1 MSRVCPSCGLDQLP
15 EQIDWCPRCNEFLA
29 WDRNGVVADGSSE
42 GATVAMPTIAPPA
55 HATGTRGR
63 VVLRL
68 KGPGEETTSDLPVQ
82 LSVEAGHTV
91 SLTALVRNESE
102 IVEHFRVGV
111 DGLPDGWW
119 SVEREVV
126 RLMSFGSDE
135 YETELEV
142 SIHPPRT
149 AHARAGRYEFEVVAS
164 AVAQPLEA
172 RATAWVDVL
181 PFQLIALAARPPVA
195 SGRRRRRFYADVRN
209 LGNAPIAV
217 DVGASEHED
226 RCRFELPA
234 VSTGIVPGQ
243 TAAIPIVVRPRKPL
257 IIGRKADRTLEL
269 RAWTADEEPGPAVT
283 ASAIY
288 RQRPWIPWWLAL
300 LVLLLVIAAVLVFL
314 LWPDRVTV
322 PDVEGE
328 PSAFAAQERLE
339 QEGLTVSPA
348 AKNEV
353 RTDVEPGT
361 VIGQTPAAGSEVD
374 PGTVVTLLLARG
386 ARGTRVPD
394 VRGLTPSEA
403 DQRLVSANLTLG
415 NVAPQLDPKG
425 QIASQVPVPGRLRRR
440 GTAVNVILAG
450 TEVKVPDLDGLKIA
464 KADQKLAEVGLKLGK
479 QNPRPNPNR
488 PIVNQVPSAGEKR
501 PTGTAVEVFLK
512 QPKPKPKPEEETPDS
527 GAAAVPPT
535 SGQAAAQAATTVQA
549 AGLQPRTV
557 LAVDESAPGTVVRT
571 VPAAGDAAPA
581 DGRVRVVV
589 SAGFPRLAYEGGPDL
604 VTADGAEGRAVA
616 ALLPRETVGTKPSW
630 TPDGRA
636 VVARFEKGGLVIA
649 STSSP
654 GPPTQLDLSRAGDD
668 LDEPSVA
675 AGPRGPVLAFVS
687 HDPELGDRVCFSRL
701 SGTEASRPSCRRLEG
716 WRLGE
721 LTWMPD
727 GRTLFAAARPTNGAD
742 WRFGLLRLR
751 ADTRFSTRARDW
763 RGGRSLR
770 TPAQPRRGV
779 AAVAVD
785 PSGRRLALVSSH
797 ATSRFQIALTTP
809 DDLALEN
816 AKVLPLQGCDVEWR
830 PDGAELAVV
839 QSDNGCRNIRSR
851 IVRVAPARPRELTT
865 VVLRGRDPAWQPI
878 ELGPISPERAPAPGT
893 RP

>member
-1 MSRVCPSCGLDQLP
+1 MSRVCPSCGLDQLS

-29 WDRNGVVADGSSE
+29 WNANGGDTTADGSGE
-42 GATVAMPTIAPPA
+42 TATVAAPAIAPPVRA
-55 HATGTRGR
+55 AGR
-63 VVLRL
+63 VILRL
-68 KGPGEETTSDLPVQ
+68 RGPGEETTSDLPVQ
-82 LSVEAGHTV
+82 LTVEAGNTV

-102 IVEHFRVGV
+102 IVEHFRVAV

-135 YETELEV
+135 YETELAI

-164 AVAQPLEA
+164 AVSQPLEA

-181 PFQLIALAARPPVA
+181 PFQLLALAVRPPVA
-195 SGRRRRRFYADVRN
+195 SGRRRARFYADVRN

-217 DVGASEHED
+217 DVGGSDLED
-226 RCRFELPA
+226 RCRFLLPA
-234 VSTGIVPGQ
+234 ASIGIVPGQ
-243 TAAIPIVVRPRKPL
+243 TTAIPIGVRPRKPL
-257 IIGRKADRTLEL
+257 ILGRKADRLLEL
-269 RAWTADEEPGPAVT
+269 RAWTADVEPGPPVA

-348 AKNEV
+348 SKNEV
-353 RTDVEPGT
+353 RGDVEPGT

-374 PGTVVTLLLARG
+374 PGTMVTLLLARG
-386 ARGTRVPD
+386 ARGTRIPD

-403 DQRLVSANLTLG
+403 DQRLVAAELTLG

-425 QIASQVPVPGRLRRR
+425 EIASQVPVPGRIRRK

-450 TEVKVPDLDGLKIA
+450 TEVKVPDLDGMKIA

-501 PTGTAVEVFLK
+501 PSGTAVEVFLK
-512 QPKPKPKPEEETPDS
+512 QPQPKEEPAQDEPASETT
-527 GAAAVPPT
+527 AVPPT
-535 SGQAAAQAATTVQA
+535 SGDATAQAAASVQA
-549 AGLQPRTV
+549 AGLRPRTV
-557 LAVDESAPGTVVRT
+557 LAIDEAAPGTVVRT
-571 VPAAGDAAPA
+571 VPAAGDQAPSG
-581 DGRVRVVV
+581 GRVRIVV
-589 SAGFPRLAYEGGPDL
+589 SAGFPRLAYEGGEEEL
-604 VTADGAEGRAVA
+604 VTADGAMGRAVTPI
-616 ALLPRETVGTKPSW
+616 LPRKTVGTKPSW
-630 TPDGRA
+630 MPDGRS
-636 VVARFEKGGLVIA
+636 VVARYEGGLVIA
-649 STSSP
+649 STSTP
-654 GPPTQLDLSRAGDD
+654 GQPTPLDLSRAGDD
-668 LDEPSVA
+668 LDEPSVIE
-675 AGPRGPVLAFVS
+675 GPRGPVLAFVS
-687 HDPELGDRVCFSRL
+687 RDPEAGDRVCFSRL
-701 SGTEASRPSCRRLEG
+701 SGNDASRPSCKRLAG

-727 GRTLFAAARPTNGAD
+727 GDTLLAAARPTNPAD

-751 ADTRFSTRARDW
+751 TDAPFSTTAGEW
-763 RGGRSLR
+763 RGGGSIR
-770 TPAQPRRGV
+770 TPTQPRRGV
-779 AAVAVD
+779 SAVAVD
-785 PSGRRLALVSSH
+785 PSGRRLAVVTSH
-797 ATSRFQIALTTP
+797 GRERFQVAIAAP

-816 AKVLPLQGCDVEWR
+816 ARVLPLQGCDVEWR
-830 PDGAELAVV
+830 PDGKELAVV

-851 IVRVAPARPRELTT
+851 IVRVAPDDPRALTT

-878 ELGPISPERAPAPGT
+878 ELGPISPAQAPAPGT

>member
-1 MSRVCPSCGLDQLP
+1 MSRACPSCGLDQLP

-29 WDRNGVVADGSSE
+29 WDRNGVTAESSGE

-55 HATGTRGR
+55 QAAGTRGR

-91 SLTALVRNESE
+91 KLTALVRNESE

-119 SVEREVV
+119 SVDGAVV

-135 YETELEV
+135 YEKELEV

-164 AVAQPLEA
+164 AIAQPLEA

-181 PFQLIALAARPPVA
+181 PFQLIAIAAHPQMA
-195 SGRRRRRFYADVRN
+195 SGRRRRQFYADVRN

-217 DVGASEHED
+217 DVGATERED

-234 VSTGIVPGQ
+234 VSTGVVPAQ
-243 TAAIPIVVRPRKPL
+243 AAAIPIVVRPRRPL
-257 IIGRKADRTLEL
+257 IIGRTADRLLEL

-283 ASAIY
+283 APATY

-339 QEGLTVSPA
+339 AEGLTVSPES
-348 AKNEV
+348 KNEV

-361 VIGQTPAAGSEVD
+361 VIDQTPAAGSEVD
-374 PGTVVTLLLARG
+374 PGTLVTLLLARG
-386 ARGTRVPD
+386 ARGTRIPD

-403 DQRLVSANLTLG
+403 DQRLVAANLTLG

-425 QIASQVPVPGRLRRR
+425 EIASQVPVPGRMRRR

-488 PIVNQVPSAGEKR
+488 PIVNQVPTAGEKR

-512 QPKPKPKPEEETPDS
+512 QPKPKQEPEEDAPES
-527 GAAAVPPT
+527 GTTSVPPT
-535 SGQAAAQAATTVQA
+535 SGQAAAQAATAVQA

-557 LAVDESAPGTVVRT
+557 LAIDESAPGTVVRT
-571 VPAAGDAAPA
+571 APAAGDEAPSG
-581 DGRVRVVV
+581 GRVRVVV
-589 SAGFPRLAYEGGPDL
+589 SAGFPRLAYEGGADL
-604 VTADGAEGRAVA
+604 VTADGAAGRAVA
-616 ALLPRETVGTKPSW
+616 AILPRETAGTKPSW

-636 VVARFEKGGLVIA
+636 VVARYEGGLVVA

-654 GPPTQLDLSRAGDD
+654 GRPTQLDLGRAGDD

-675 AGPRGPVLAFVS
+675 DGRRGPVLAFVS
-687 HDPELGDRVCFSRL
+687 RDPEVGDRVCFSRL
-701 SGTEASRPSCRRLEG
+701 SGTDASRPSCRRLDG
-716 WRLGE
+716 WRVGE
-721 LTWMPD
+721 LTWMPN
-727 GRTLFAAARPTNGAD
+727 GRTLFAAARPVNGAD

-751 ADTRFSTRARDW
+751 TSTPFSTRARDW

-770 TPAQPRRGV
+770 TPTQPRRGV
-779 AAVAVD
+779 SAVAVD
-785 PSGRRLALVSSH
+785 PSGRRLALVTSH
-797 ATSRFQIALTTP
+797 GTSRFQISIAAP
-809 DDLALEN
+809 DDLALEH
-816 AKVLPLQGCDVEWR
+816 ARVLPLQGCDVEWR
-830 PDGAELAVV
+830 PDGKELAVV
-839 QSDNGCRNIRSR
+839 QSDNGCTNTRSR
-851 IVRVAPARPRELTT
+851 IVRVSPGNPRILQT

-878 ELGPISPERAPAPGT
+878 ELGPVSPARSPAPGT
-893 RP
+893 QP